1 MPFLLR
7 AYFFMPILYN
17 EVAHM
22 ERPVTEGIN
31 KAFVHIPTG
40 EVYTGYD
47 VEDILWAI
55 NRMRELGIC
64 KKDTYPYIA
73 EEFTEVYV

>member
-7 AYFFMPILYN
+7 AYFFMPILYK

-22 ERPVTEGIN
+22 ERPVTEEMN
-31 KAFVHIPTG
+31 KAFVHMP
-40 EVYTGYD
+40 
-47 VEDILWAI
+47 
-55 NRMRELGIC
+55 N
-64 KKDTYPYIA
+64 IA

>member
-1 MPFLLR
+1 
-7 AYFFMPILYN
+7 
-17 EVAHM
+17 M

-40 EVYTGYD
+40 AVYTGYD
-47 VEDILWAI
+47 VEDILWTL

-64 KKDTYPYIA
+64 KKDTYPYMA
-73 EEFTEVYV
+73 EEFTELYV

>member
-1 MPFLLR
+1 
-7 AYFFMPILYN
+7 
-17 EVAHM
+17 M

-55 NRMRELGIC
+55 NRMRKLGIG

-73 EEFTEVYV
+73 EEFMELYV